1 MLDVTPEPVR
11 LDLATDVVG
20 DLLDS
25 VTSLITSSKLKLMQ
39 LSPRLALF
47 APVFHRS
54 WGAGAFTIT
63 EYCTTRLSCT
73 YEPPMIV

>member
-1 MLDVTPEPVR
+1 MGNSVGCYPGVGEVSLEVDL

-47 APVFHRS
+47 APVFHR
-54 WGAGAFTIT
+54 
-63 EYCTTRLSCT
+63 
-73 YEPPMIV
+73 

>member
-47 APVFHRS
+47 APVFHR
-54 WGAGAFTIT
+54 
-63 EYCTTRLSCT
+63 
-73 YEPPMIV
+73 